1 MGVNKAQDKHLYSE
15 ESRFHKVLVFTNT
28 LQKLPTL
35 TLVFLIVMFSG
46 FIALIWRDDS
56 DIPMLYLL
64 TASLNWVLLWLLPRV
79 GRSYGPDRPSA
90 LALALLLMILLLP
103 LGLFGASDAIAIGL
117 MIGITLV
124 VFYAT
129 WIEPFNLQVTY
140 QTYKTSKFPAAAP
153 ALRVL
158 HIGDIHVERISPRER
173 RLNQLITELKPDLI
187 VFSGDFVNLSY
198 THDDEAKAAIRQV
211 IQEWNAPLGVYCVPG
226 TPAVEPL
233 DRVKQFVAGLSNLQ
247 LLVNQWVTIPTTNGS
262 KLHIMGLA
270 TTHDLAKDHQMLSRL
285 LENAPPDGFKLLLT
299 HAPDVA
305 PEANLAGIDLYVCG
319 HTHGGQI
326 RLPLIGELFSG
337 SHLGRKFVMG
347 RYDLEQTTVYTTRGV
362 GMEGLGAPRARLLC
376 PPEIILWEIRGK
388 QDYD

>member
-1 MGVNKAQDKHLYSE
+1 MGVNKSQHKHLSSE
-15 ESRFHKVLVFTNT
+15 ESRFHKVLVFTNN

-46 FIALIWRDDS
+46 FVALVWRDDS

-90 LALALLLMILLLP
+90 LALALLLLILLLP
-103 LGLFGASDAIAIGL
+103 LGLFGASDGIAIGL
-117 MIGITLV
+117 MVGMTLV

-140 QTYKTSKFPAAAP
+140 QTCNTPKLPTAAP

-173 RLNQLITELKPDLI
+173 RLNQLIAELKPDLI

-198 THDDEAKAAIRQV
+198 THDDEAKAAIRAV

-226 TPAVEPL
+226 TPTVEPL

-247 LLVNQWVTIPTTNGS
+247 LLVNQWVTIPTTTGS

-270 TTHDLAKDHQMLSRL
+270 TTHDLTKDHQNLRRL
-285 LENAPPDGFKLLLT
+285 LENAPPDGFKLVLT

-305 PEANLAGIDLYVCG
+305 PEANLAGLDLYVCG

-326 RLPLIGELFSG
+326 RLPLIGELLSG

-376 PPEIILWEIRGK
+376 PPEIILWELKGTN
-388 QDYD
+388 D